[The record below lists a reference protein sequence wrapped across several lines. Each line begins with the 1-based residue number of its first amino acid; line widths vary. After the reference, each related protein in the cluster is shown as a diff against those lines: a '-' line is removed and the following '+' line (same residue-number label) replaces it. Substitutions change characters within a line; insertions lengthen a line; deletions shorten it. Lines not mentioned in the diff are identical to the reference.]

1 MSALT
6 AVAGLQPPCSWR
18 RLPPSMGLCYCLIS
32 KHTSRTRHEPQ
43 PLKAREQVREGSLKE
58 LSGANKN
65 SQRIYITTGSSRR
78 RLISP
83 LRACAVRCAML
94 AAAEPSAVAAIG
106 DLAAGPHEQAPAPR
120 LPIPL
125 PPRRH
130 IAPRVHHLLQHRL
143 KCIPRNSS
151 VPAAGQR
158 IAMRDECSPVN
169 MCVPSCTCE
178 AGTAPRLARV
188 CGNHPACQ
196 ACTAQPSAAPS
207 PVAGVARGV
216 GPPRR
221 LVDARLRGLGV
232 ADHDVPPQ
240 QLGAGVL

>member
-1 MSALT
+1 MQGPRWSQGPWAAGRKAVGAVSALT

-130 IAPRVHHLLQHRL
+130 IAPRVQ
-143 KCIPRNSS
+143 IN
-151 VPAAGQR
+151 PAVLHETLATCCS
-158 IAMRDECSPVN
+158 IA
-169 MCVPSCTCE
+169 
-178 AGTAPRLARV
+178 
-188 CGNHPACQ
+188 
-196 ACTAQPSAAPS
+196 
-207 PVAGVARGV
+207 
-216 GPPRR
+216 
-221 LVDARLRGLGV
+221 
-232 ADHDVPPQ
+232 
-240 QLGAGVL
+240 